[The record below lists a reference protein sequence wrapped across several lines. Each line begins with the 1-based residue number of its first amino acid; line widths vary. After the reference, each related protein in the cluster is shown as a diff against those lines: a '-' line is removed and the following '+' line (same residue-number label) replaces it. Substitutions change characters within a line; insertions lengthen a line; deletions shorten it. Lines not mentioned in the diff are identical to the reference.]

1 MKTLI
6 LMRHGK
12 SSWDYQVNDRD
23 RPLQEKGINDALA
36 VASSFVLINGYIDAV
51 FSSPAIRALHTCTI
65 FLRQLKFP
73 LDRLKLTEE
82 LYDFSG
88 GDVHQF
94 ITQLDDSLETV
105 MIFGHNNAFTY
116 IANSLGNTSIDNVPT
131 AGLVQIK
138 FNTNNW
144 SAITRGTTENILFPN
159 LLK

>member
-12 SSWDYQVNDRD
+12 SSWDYSVDDRD
-23 RPLQEKGINDALA
+23 RPLQEKGIRDALL
-36 VASSFVLINGYIDAV
+36 VATRSQLGKAAIDAV

-65 FLRQLKFP
+65 FVRHIGFP
-73 LDRLKLTEE
+73 LHRLGLSEE

-88 GDVHQF
+88 DNVLQF
-94 ITQLDDSLETV
+94 IKALDDSLNTV

-131 AGLVQIK
+131 AGLVQIN
-138 FNTNNW
+138 FNTNSW
-144 SAITRGTTENILFPN
+144 DTVSRGTTENILFPKR
-159 LLK
+159 LK

>member
-12 SSWDYQVNDRD
+12 SSWDYEVNDRD
-23 RPLQEKGINDALA
+23 RPLQEKGINDALL
-36 VASSFVLINGYIDAV
+36 VASRFDLKKGDIDAV

-65 FLRQLKFP
+65 FLRHLKFP

-88 GDVHQF
+88 GNVHQF
-94 ITQLDDSLETV
+94 IKQLDDSLETV

-116 IANSLGNTSIDNVPT
+116 IANSLGNASVDNVPT

-138 FNTNNW
+138 FSSNNW
-144 SAITRGTTENILFPN
+144 GTIGQGTTENILFPN
-159 LLK
+159 HFK

>member
-12 SSWDYQVNDRD
+12 SSWDYGVHDRD
-23 RPLQEKGINDALA
+23 RPLQEKGIKDALL
-36 VASSFVLINGYIDAV
+36 VASRFPSNKVEIDAV

-65 FLRQLKFP
+65 FVRHIGFP
-73 LDRLKLTEE
+73 LHRLGLSEE

-88 GDVHQF
+88 GNVGQF
-94 ITQLDDSLETV
+94 IKELDDSLNTV

-131 AGLVQIK
+131 AGLVQIG
-138 FNTNNW
+138 FNTDHWN
-144 SAITRGTTENILFPN
+144 ALAQGTTENTFFPKH
-159 LLK
+159 LK